1 MGIMR
6 TFTLRSAGLKRG
18 AVRSKNTGF
27 KRFTTSRGQRGDKRR
42 QKKEGIPRGTP
53 SVVLSDCCWK
63 VLFDNY
69 CLGKFLLLFGSV
81 LGQRNGQ
88 DAVFDFCADL
98 VFLDVLGQRQHL
110 FELH

>member
-1 MGIMR
+1 MPCSC
-6 TFTLRSAGLKRG
+6 TLVVPGPKRG
-18 AVRSKNTGF
+18 VSCGLQLAAGKWSIDN
-27 KRFTTSRGQRGDKRR
+27 DK
-42 QKKEGIPRGTP
+42 KKEGIPRGTP

-69 CLGKFLLLFGSV
+69 CLGKFLLLFGSI